1 MYLGGK
7 LEFSLI
13 AEGFG
18 VAAENLPVAFAEM
31 DGMTLPRTSIWI

>member
-1 MYLGGK
+1 MHLGGK

-18 VAAENLPVAFAEM
+18 VAAENLPVAFVEM
-31 DGMTLPRTSIWI
+31 DGLTLPSTEMWI

>member
-1 MYLGGK
+1 MHYGGK

-18 VAAENLPVAFAEM
+18 VATENIPVAFAEM
-31 DGMTLPRTSIWI
+31 NGLTLPSKSIWI